1 MYIAGDRIASCYT
14 RKKYEVIELGIMH
27 PEEVPTS
34 ELRPGQVGYVAC
46 SMKESSEGEWH
57 IICGK
62 VSVDADF
69 IPSAYWR
76 YASPSGRT
84 GRADAWVQAGQGY
97 GKADR
102 LGQLSPC

>member
-1 MYIAGDRIASCYT
+1 MHIAGDRIASCYT

-57 IICGK
+57 FICGK

-69 IPSAYWR
+69 IPKRILAIR
-76 YASPSGRT
+76 FTELAHR
-84 GRADAWVQAGQGY
+84 
-97 GKADR
+97 
-102 LGQLSPC
+102 